1 MFVVIEGRILKE
13 VCEMEL
19 ARLRQGYGARVELVV
34 RMERDSVTT
43 TENVYE
49 MSKLEKG
56 RMK

>member
-19 ARLRQGYGARVELVV
+19 ARLRQGYGAKVELVV

-43 TENVYE
+43 TEHVYE
-49 MSKLEKG
+49 MSKLDKR

>member
-19 ARLRQGYGARVELVV
+19 ARLRQGYGARVELVT
-34 RMERDSVTT
+34 RMERDTVTT

>member
-1 MFVVIEGRILKE
+1 MFVVIEGKVLKE
-13 VCEMEL
+13 VCEIEL
-19 ARLRQGYGARVELVV
+19 ARLRQGYGARVDLVT
-34 RMERDSVTT
+34 RMDRDSVTT